1 MLIKQTWMDV
11 TSYIIGFNASSHNG
25 AKFKWSNRYF
35 LIYSLFRCGEGGW
48 KKYDLTITVGVK
60 SCCTTCLKFPSP
72 LNNNLKTRFFL
83 AGWPIADI
91 IRRHMGIYSHTHKYK
106 TWSCMFYS
114 HAWFEEW
121 EWLSSYLFF
130 FVLFSEKYIVD

>member
-1 MLIKQTWMDV
+1 MPALIMALNLNKAIDISW
-11 TSYIIGFNASSHNG
+11 F
-25 AKFKWSNRYF
+25 
-35 LIYSLFRCGEGGW
+35 IYYSGGGGV

-91 IRRHMGIYSHTHKYK
+91 IRRHMGIYSHTH
-106 TWSCMFYS
+106 
-114 HAWFEEW
+114 
-121 EWLSSYLFF
+121 
-130 FVLFSEKYIVD
+130 